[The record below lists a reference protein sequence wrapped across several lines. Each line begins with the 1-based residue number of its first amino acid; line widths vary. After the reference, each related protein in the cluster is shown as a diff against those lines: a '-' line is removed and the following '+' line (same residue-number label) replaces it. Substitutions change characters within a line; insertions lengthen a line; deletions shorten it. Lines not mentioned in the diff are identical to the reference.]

1 MTEPDMATGATTRRA
16 TGNLPVELTSFVGRR
31 QELTEARRLLCAGRL
46 LTLTGVGGVGKTR
59 LALRLAAETARSFPD
74 GSWLADLAPLAAGE
88 LLGETVAQAIGCPR
102 NDLEGLREHLRGRRT
117 LLVLD
122 NCEHLLP
129 ECAALVGEL
138 LAAGPGVRILATSR
152 QPLHVAGESVLE
164 VPPLT
169 VPGAPGAVP
178 AAPGAAPEALE
189 TAPDGLPGPAL
200 APVAGPASGAAP
212 EPASGTR
219 SGAASGAASGGPGVV
234 AAGAGT
240 DGEAGPGAGLG
251 PAPEVLSEAVSLFAD
266 RVTAVVPDFT
276 VDAGNSVAVTRLCRR
291 LDGIPLAIELAA
303 VRMRVLSVEQIL
315 DRLND
320 RFRLLTQGSRV
331 AIPRQRTL
339 RALVDWS
346 YDLCTPRERAL
357 WRELSVFSGG
367 WDLEAAQRVCAPD
380 EIAGAAV
387 SDVLTE
393 LVDKSIVLRREQD
406 PALAGLPPG
415 EHGYGARY
423 DMLETLRQ
431 YGEERLAESG
441 RRTALRLRH
450 RDWCR
455 ELAERAEAE
464 WFGEHQMRWL
474 ARLRLEQAN
483 VRAALEFCLS
493 EPGQAWAALEIGAAM
508 WSHRLSWTSPSEGHH
523 WLERALAAET
533 APGSARAK
541 ALWVDAWLVLLRGD
555 AAAAR
560 PLLEECRALSERLG
574 DEADLAGAVHI
585 TGFAALLAGAFP
597 RAFTLLEEA
606 LERRRALGHRG
617 HAWVTL
623 LQLAMAAVFMNAPR
637 SSALCEEVLETARR
651 ERAEWSV
658 SYGLWIVALD
668 RWRLGDAPAAAAM
681 MRDAIR
687 VKVRCH
693 DHLGLAQ
700 CLEGLAWIL
709 AGEGARPRA
718 AELLGAAHM
727 VWRSIGTSLSGLG
740 HLAGLHDRCEQL
752 LRRGLGDEG
761 FTAGFL
767 RGSELTLDAA
777 AAYALEDGLLLDAGD
792 AEQEPGVAAVLTRR
806 EREIAELVA
815 RGLSNRQIAETLVI
829 AQRTAENHVE
839 NVLRKLGFT
848 SRAQIVRAWNTRQAG

>member
-1 MTEPDMATGATTRRA
+1 
-16 TGNLPVELTSFVGRR
+16 
-31 QELTEARRLLCAGRL
+31 
-46 LTLTGVGGVGKTR
+46 
-59 LALRLAAETARSFPD
+59 AAD
-74 GSWLADLAPLAAGE
+74 
-88 LLGETVAQAIGCPR
+88 
-102 NDLEGLREHLRGRRT
+102 
-117 LLVLD
+117 
-122 NCEHLLP
+122 
-129 ECAALVGEL
+129 
-138 LAAGPGVRILATSR
+138 
-152 QPLHVAGESVLE
+152 
-164 VPPLT
+164 
-169 VPGAPGAVP
+169 
-178 AAPGAAPEALE
+178 
-189 TAPDGLPGPAL
+189 
-200 APVAGPASGAAP
+200 
-212 EPASGTR
+212 
-219 SGAASGAASGGPGVV
+219 AASGGPEV
-234 AAGAGT
+234 AAAVAGT
-240 DGEAGPGAGLG
+240 DAEAGPG

-266 RVTAVVPDFT
+266 RVTAVLPDFT

-320 RFRLLTQGSRV
+320 RFRLLTQGSRG
-331 AIPRQRTL
+331 AMPRQRTL

-346 YDLCTPRERAL
+346 YDLCTPAERAL
-357 WRELSVFSGG
+357 WQGLSVFSGG
-367 WDLEAAQRVCAPD
+367 WDLEAAQRVCASD

-393 LVDKSIVLRREQD
+393 LVDKSIVIRRED
-406 PALAGLPPG
+406 AAMPPG
-415 EHGYGARY
+415 DGYGVRY

-483 VRAALEFCLS
+483 VRATLEFCLS

-533 APGSARAK
+533 PAGSERAK

-574 DEADLAGAVHI
+574 DEAQLAGAVHI

-617 HAWVTL
+617 HAWVAL
-623 LQLAMAAVFMNAPR
+623 LQLAMAAVFMNSPR

-668 RWRLGDAPAAAAM
+668 RWRRGDAQAAAAM

-709 AGEGARPRA
+709 TGEGARPRA

-740 HLAGLHDRCEQL
+740 HLAGLHDRCEEL
-752 LRRGLGDEG
+752 LRRGLGDEE

-777 AAYALEDGLLLDAGD
+777 AAYALEGGPPLDAGD

-839 NVLRKLGFT
+839 NILRKLGFT